1 MEILIEYI
9 NKSIWIFD
17 HKITDKKEK
26 KLVFK
31 PVEIQQIIKDKILNY
46 GKFIVM
52 MSATIMN
59 SSNNASFIKD
69 IGIENEKYKFARVKS
84 TIPKENRIIKYDSSI
99 GNMSSKKIDETL
111 PKMVEAVKKILEFHK
126 NEKGYIFTN
135 SYKISN
141 YLIDKIKTDRF
152 SYHDNSIN
160 RAEALNNHINS
171 KNNTVLITP
180 SMNIGIDLKD
190 DLSRFQI
197 IVKMPFPYLGDKQVQ
212 KKMEINKE
220 WYIWKTLVE
229 LIQAMGRSVR
239 SDNDYATTYILDKD
253 WEMVYNRSKNIIPS
267 WFSEAIVKI

>member
-1 MEILIEYI
+1 
-9 NKSIWIFD
+9 
-17 HKITDKKEK
+17 
-26 KLVFK
+26 
-31 PVEIQQIIKDKILNY
+31 
-46 GKFIVM
+46 M